1 MTVNRRHALLVLAG
15 ASVALP
21 FAGCALAQTAP
32 ASGSGLDSYVQ
43 QTLLQG
49 AIALKASE
57 IARDKATDENVKQFA
72 ALEIAEQ
79 QTIAGIL
86 AATPAGKAAPAIP
99 ADRQAELD
107 NLSAM
112 PAGEDFDLTYVE
124 AQIKG
129 HNELLA
135 VQQMASGNRDASVE
149 AVTARLAEQAVTSH
163 IAMLGLI
170 QQMLGSERIENIQ
183 QGKNP
188 DGSTAPAADAVSEPQ
203 Q

>member
-1 MTVNRRHALLVLAG
+1 MIANRRHALLVLAG
-15 ASVALP
+15 ASAALP
-21 FAGCALAQTAP
+21 FAGRAVAQTAP

-43 QTLLQG
+43 QTLLLG
-49 AIALKASE
+49 AVALKASE
-57 IARDKATDENVKQFA
+57 TARDKATDENVKQFA
-72 ALEIAEQ
+72 TLEITEQ

-86 AATPAGKAAPAIP
+86 AATPAGKAEPEIP

-107 NLSAM
+107 SLAAM

-163 IAMLGLI
+163 IAISGR
-170 QQMLGSERIENIQ
+170 SSR
-183 QGKNP
+183 
-188 DGSTAPAADAVSEPQ
+188 
-203 Q
+203 